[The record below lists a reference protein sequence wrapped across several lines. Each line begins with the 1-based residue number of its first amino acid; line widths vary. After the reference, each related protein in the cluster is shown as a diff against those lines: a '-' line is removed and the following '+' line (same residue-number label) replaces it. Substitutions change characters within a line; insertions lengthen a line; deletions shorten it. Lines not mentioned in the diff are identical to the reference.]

1 VPESILQK
9 IRVADFS
16 QIWAG
21 PYATLLLAFMGAEV
35 IKIESDK
42 RPDPS
47 RLRSITI
54 NRRFEG
60 KDESPIYH
68 DLNLNKLDVRIDLS
82 RPKGKEMARRV
93 IAISD
98 VVVQN
103 FRPGVMDRLGLG
115 YKAVREVKPDIIYL
129 SSSSVGATGPE
140 RNYGG
145 YAPCF
150 AALGG
155 LAEVTGYRD
164 GEPNTMTAR
173 TDIMSGVTSAFAILA
188 ALVYRSQTGKGQY
201 IDLSSTESISV
212 LIGDVFMDYAMN
224 GRNQT
229 RNGNH
234 DGIMAPHN
242 CYRCQGDDNWIS
254 IAIGTDEEWRSFC
267 ETIGKLEWM
276 EDERFADGHQR
287 WNNQEELD
295 RLVSEW
301 TSQRNDYEVMEI
313 LQSAGV
319 AAMPS
324 FNASQLYS
332 DPHLKI
338 RDFATEVMHPV
349 IGRQVVQ
356 SPPWKLS
363 ATPAKVQRHSPLF
376 GEHNQYVFGELLG
389 MSAEEIAALETEKVL
404 Y

>member
-1 VPESILQK
+1 MPESILEG

-47 RLRSITI
+47 RLRSVTM

-60 KDESPIYH
+60 KDESPVYN
-68 DLNLNKLDVRIDLS
+68 DLNLNKLDVRIDLGQ
-82 RPKGKEMARRV
+82 PKGTEIARRV
-93 IAISD
+93 IGISD

-115 YKAVREVKPDIIYL
+115 YKAAREVRPDIIYL

-164 GEPNTMTAR
+164 DDPNPMTAR
-173 TDIMSGVTSAFAILA
+173 TDIMSGVTAAFAILA
-188 ALVYRSQTGKGQY
+188 ALVYRSQTGKGQH
-201 IDLSSTESISV
+201 IDLSSTESMSV
-212 LIGDVFMDYAMN
+212 LIGDVFMDYTMN
-224 GRNQT
+224 KRNQT
-229 RNGNH
+229 RDGNH
-234 DGIMAPHN
+234 DRIMAPHN
-242 CYRCQGDDNWIS
+242 CYRCQGEDNWIS
-254 IAIGTDEEWRSFC
+254 IAIGTDEEWSSFC
-267 ETIGKLEWM
+267 EAIGKPEWVK
-276 EDERFADGHQR
+276 DERFADGYQR
-287 WNNQEELD
+287 WNNREELD
-295 RLVSEW
+295 GLVVEW
-301 TSQRNDYEVMEI
+301 TSKHSDYEVMEI
-313 LQSAGV
+313 LQKAGV

-324 FNASQLYS
+324 FSAPQIYG
-332 DPHLKI
+332 DPHLKA
-338 RDFATEVMHPV
+338 RGFATEVMHPV

-363 ATPAKVQRHSPLF
+363 ATPAKIERHSPLF
-376 GEHNQYVFGELLG
+376 GEHHQYVFGQLLDL
-389 MSAEEIAALETEKVL
+389 SAEEIATLQEEEVL

>member
-1 VPESILQK
+1 
-9 IRVADFS
+9 
-16 QIWAG
+16 
-21 PYATLLLAFMGAEV
+21 MGAEV
-35 IKIESDK
+35 IKIESEK
-42 RPDPS
+42 RPDSS
-47 RLRSITI
+47 RLRSMTM

-60 KDESPIYH
+60 RDESPMYN
-68 DLNLNKLDVRIDLS
+68 DLNLNKLDVRIDLGQ
-82 RPKGKEMARRV
+82 PKGAELARRI

-115 YKAVREVKPDIIYL
+115 YDTARKVRPDIIYL

-140 RNYGG
+140 QRYGG

-150 AALGG
+150 ASLGG
-155 LAEVTGYRD
+155 LSEVTGYRD
-164 GEPNTMTAR
+164 GDPNPMTAR
-173 TDIMSGVTSAFAILA
+173 TDIISGVASAFAILA
-188 ALVYRSQTGKGQY
+188 ALIYRSQTGKGQH

-212 LIGDVFMDYAMN
+212 LIGDVFMDYTMN
-224 GRNQT
+224 RRNQT

-242 CYRCQGDDNWIS
+242 CYRCQGEDNWIS

-267 ETIGKLEWM
+267 EAIDKPEWV
-276 EDERFADGHQR
+276 EDERFAGGYQR

-295 RLVSEW
+295 RLVAEW
-301 TSQRNDYEVMEI
+301 TSKRSDYEVMEI
-313 LQSAGV
+313 LQKAGV

-324 FNASQLYS
+324 FSAPQLYS
-332 DPHLKI
+332 DPHLKA
-338 RDFATEVMHPV
+338 RDFAIEVVHP
-349 IGRQVVQ
+349 IMGRQVVQ

-363 ATPAKVQRHSPLF
+363 ATPAKVERYSPLF
-376 GEHNQYVFGELLG
+376 GEHHQYVFGELLG
-389 MSAEEIAALETEKVL
+389 MSAEEIAALEKEEVL